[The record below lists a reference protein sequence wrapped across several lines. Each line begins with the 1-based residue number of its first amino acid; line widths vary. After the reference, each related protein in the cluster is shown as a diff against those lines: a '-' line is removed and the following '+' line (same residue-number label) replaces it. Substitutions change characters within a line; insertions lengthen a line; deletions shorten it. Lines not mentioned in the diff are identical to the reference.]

1 MTKSCGTDIARKVAR
16 LGSERSLKD
25 SLRAGGLRASL
36 DKQQAGRML
45 RDLSVKLKYKNLC
58 RYFRLVL
65 GTFSELNNLTVK
77 SKAFLL
83 QGNLKVSLI
92 SAVAVSFLNLSLRP
106 RFPLVYKNEY
116 CFFLCWVRAL

>member
-45 RDLSVKLKYKNLC
+45 RDLSVKLKYKN
-58 RYFRLVL
+58 FVPI
-65 GTFSELNNLTVK
+65 FSL
-77 SKAFLL
+77 
-83 QGNLKVSLI
+83 
-92 SAVAVSFLNLSLRP
+92 SAGDL
-106 RFPLVYKNEY
+106 
-116 CFFLCWVRAL
+116 